1 MTLPLGLML
10 DVLLAGLLLAT
21 LGYCFVL
28 SRKLDRFRDSQGEL
42 HQVIRELAAATL
54 NAERAIKGLKATS
67 DETDAKLSDKLRRA
81 RALVEELTL
90 LSAAGARLSAGARPQ
105 AAPQAAPAVRRADTA
120 TGEYRRAG

>member
-1 MTLPLGLML
+1 MILPLGLML
-10 DVLLAGLLLAT
+10 DVTLAVLLLAT

-28 SRKLDRFRDSQGEL
+28 SRKLDRFRDGQGEL
-42 HQVIRELAAATL
+42 HQVIRELATATL

-90 LSAAGARLSAGARPQ
+90 LSAAGARMSTGARPQ
-105 AAPQAAPAVRRADTA
+105 IASQAEPPVRRPEA
-120 TGEYRRAG
+120 TPNTFRRAG